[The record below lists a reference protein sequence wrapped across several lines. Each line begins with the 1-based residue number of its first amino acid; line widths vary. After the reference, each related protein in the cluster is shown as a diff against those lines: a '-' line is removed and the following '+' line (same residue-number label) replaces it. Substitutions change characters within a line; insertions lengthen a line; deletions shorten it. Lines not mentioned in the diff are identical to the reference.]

1 MSKLV
6 REVDAQGGAYN
17 FEALLAF
24 LAGGRQGGAESGAAG
39 GMGEADFFLQDGM
52 KGSAKYYAGKS
63 IHQSAGNFQPL
74 DPVLYVVGQKKAF
87 GAKGLKTLGKSD
99 LGSIVAVELSV
110 FVVEKSSDG
119 TVFNV
124 SIANNFKSGQP
135 GNITAELVPK
145 KDGNLS
151 LGAFIN
157 KGMIGATL
165 MLVGASDQTLKTQLD
180 ALNGTMN
187 DKIKSAFEA
196 FKEVMGHMK
205 EAKTNISKYT
215 NSATADDGEAA
226 MNSLD
231 NTQIGMTKLN
241 TAFGWESPSPDIE
254 TDRTLTKVKSESL
267 DGLIESIIKKKLLK

>member
-1 MSKLV
+1 
-6 REVDAQGGAYN
+6 
-17 FEALLAF
+17 
-24 LAGGRQGGAESGAAG
+24 
-39 GMGEADFFLQDGM
+39 
-52 KGSAKYYAGKS
+52 
-63 IHQSAGNFQPL
+63 
-74 DPVLYVVGQKKAF
+74 
-87 GAKGLKTLGKSD
+87 
-99 LGSIVAVELSV
+99 
-110 FVVEKSSDG
+110 
-119 TVFNV
+119 
-124 SIANNFKSGQP
+124 
-135 GNITAELVPK
+135 
-145 KDGNLS
+145 
-151 LGAFIN
+151 
-157 KGMIGATL
+157 
-165 MLVGASDQTLKTQLD
+165 
-180 ALNGTMN
+180 MN